1 LEVEMASVVGSEKDV
16 PVGAVVL
23 FQVEGEPIA
32 IANIEGK
39 FYAIDDVCS
48 HRGCSLSEGMV
59 EGTSITCPCH
69 FSVFQVTDGAV
80 LDGPAT
86 RPQRT
91 YAVEVTDGK
100 ISVQTPGDSA
110 PEDKSDTP
118 EPSAVGQE
126 STAGTQSTATEAV
139 AEIPDHERVHSALA
153 SVPLFA
159 DLDEESIERLE
170 AFAFRKSFSAGE
182 VIVEE
187 GHTGNGLYVVLSGT
201 VDVIKGL
208 GGSHPQKVAV
218 LQAGEPFGEMALLG
232 DWKRSASVQAAGD
245 VECLGMDRWAFL
257 AHLKSE
263 PNLAIRMLQM
273 LANRLVETNERL
285 VE

>member
-1 LEVEMASVVGSEKDV
+1 MARVVGNEGDV
-16 PVGAVVL
+16 PVGGVVQ
-23 FQVEGEPIA
+23 FQVEGEAIA
-32 IANIEGK
+32 IANVQGVL
-39 FYAIDDVCS
+39 YAFDDLCS
-48 HRGCSLSEGMV
+48 HRGCSLSEGML
-59 EGTSITCPCH
+59 EGATITCPCH

-80 LDGPAT
+80 LEGPAT
-86 RPQRT
+86 AAQQT
-91 YAVEVTDGK
+91 YVIDVVDGK
-100 ISVQTPGDSA
+100 ITLATGSDTLSQ
-110 PEDKSDTP
+110 EDQSTSSTP
-118 EPSAVGQE
+118 EPS
-126 STAGTQSTATEAV
+126 STAGEPAIEPIAP
-139 AEIPDHERVHSALA
+139 APDHERVHGALA

-170 AFAFRKSFSAGE
+170 AFTFRKSFSAGE

-208 GGSHPQKVAV
+208 GGGHPQRVAV

-245 VECLGMDRWAFL
+245 VECIGMDRWAFL
-257 AHLKSE
+257 AHLKNE

-273 LANRLVETNERL
+273 MANRLVETNKRL